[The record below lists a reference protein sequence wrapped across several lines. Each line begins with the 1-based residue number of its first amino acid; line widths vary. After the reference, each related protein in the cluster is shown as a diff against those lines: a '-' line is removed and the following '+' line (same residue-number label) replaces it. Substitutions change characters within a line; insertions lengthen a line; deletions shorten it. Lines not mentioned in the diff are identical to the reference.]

1 MMTDDTTATPE
12 ASMGDGGEGA
22 KFGLQVLTEIRKRG
36 TQMCASW
43 CATGLGAVR
52 ESCSGSDDDSSL
64 CQDTLQVMTTRR
76 M

>member
-22 KFGLQVLTEIRKRG
+22 KLRAAGPGRDPQTRHTDVRIVVCDG
-36 TQMCASW
+36 AS
-43 CATGLGAVR
+43 AVR

-64 CQDTLQVMTTRR
+64 CQDTLHVMTTRR